1 MSKNLYKEKILEKMR
16 MLNAE
21 LEVLSQILKETE
33 QEKKEKPHGKTNTRN
48 G

>member
-33 QEKKEKPHGKTNTRN
+33 QEKKEKPHGKTNTHN